1 MKNDPF
7 SQLGALDQK
16 LFQPPSQVREKTE
29 LNKKPESP
37 QTHLPVK
44 PKDGKPVSGLEEKP
58 ASSFARKTANEQ
70 PEKYT
75 TRLEPSMIKR
85 VKVFAAQQEIKDYE
99 VVKQAL
105 TEYFERN
112 S

>member
-7 SQLGALDQK
+7 SRLGALDQK
-16 LFQPPSQVREKTE
+16 LFQPSPHEQEKIE
-29 LNKKPESP
+29 QINKPANP
-37 QTHLPVK
+37 QTRLPVK
-44 PKDGKPVSGLEEKP
+44 PKDGKPASGLEEKP
-58 ASSFARKTANEQ
+58 ASSFARKPANEQ

-105 TEYFERN
+105 SEYFEKN
-112 S
+112 T

>member
-44 PKDGKPVSGLEEKP
+44 PKDGKPVSGLEENQLVVLPAKP
-58 ASSFARKTANEQ
+58 QMSNRKNIPQ
-70 PEKYT
+70 G
-75 TRLEPSMIKR
+75 LN
-85 VKVFAAQQEIKDYE
+85 
-99 VVKQAL
+99 QA
-105 TEYFERN
+105 
-112 S
+112 